1 MIKRKRYVP
10 NLISDMAE
18 CDANY
23 LRLYQLFP
31 QMNEE
36 DSVEFGIDASDR
48 NAAAFS
54 LASDSYIGDGGL
66 NEEAKKEAKKEAK
79 VEMKIYQRC
88 PYTTML
94 KVTVTNVEDAPWI
107 KWPTMD
113 VRIYHDAKS
122 AEVTSFEQ
130 HRNLK
135 FRYTQPN
142 EKMYQPDEK
151 SQINKY
157 LGELLTYCIENGYCL
172 DILSFQKV

>member
-1 MIKRKRYVP
+1 MIKRKHYVP

-23 LRLYQLFP
+23 LRLCQLFP
-31 QMNEE
+31 QMKVE

-48 NAAAFS
+48 NATAFS
-54 LASDSYIGDGGL
+54 SPEIDYDSDKSEVDL
-66 NEEAKKEAKKEAK
+66 EAK
-79 VEMKIYQRC
+79 VEIRIYQRC

-94 KVTVTNVEDAPWI
+94 KVTVTNSEDAPWI
-107 KWPTMD
+107 KWPTME

-122 AEVTSFEQ
+122 AEVTSFEE

-135 FRYTQPN
+135 FRYAQPN
-142 EKMYQPDEK
+142 AKMFQPDEK

-172 DILSFQKV
+172 DVLSFQKN

>member
-1 MIKRKRYVP
+1 MITRKRYVP

-23 LRLYQLFP
+23 LRLCQLFP

-36 DSVEFGIDASDR
+36 DSVEFGIDASGR
-48 NAAAFS
+48 NTVAFS
-54 LASDSYIGDGGL
+54 LAGDIYVDDDDI
-66 NEEAKKEAKKEAK
+66 EKEAK
-79 VEMKIYQRC
+79 VEIKIYQRC

-107 KWPTMD
+107 KWPTME
-113 VRIYHDAKS
+113 VRIYHDANS

-135 FRYTQPN
+135 FRYAQPN
-142 EKMYQPDEK
+142 EKMFQPDEK

-157 LGELLTYCIENGYCL
+157 LGELLTYCINNGYCL
-172 DILSFQKV
+172 DIPSFQKV

>member
-1 MIKRKRYVP
+1 MINRKRYVP

-23 LRLYQLFP
+23 LRLCQLFP

-36 DSVEFGIDASDR
+36 DSVEFGIEASGR
-48 NAAAFS
+48 NAIAFS
-54 LASDSYIGDGGL
+54 LAGDV
-66 NEEAKKEAKKEAK
+66 KKEAK
-79 VEMKIYQRC
+79 VEIKIYQRC

-107 KWPTMD
+107 KWPTME
-113 VRIYHDAKS
+113 VRIYHDANS

-135 FRYTQPN
+135 FRYAQPN
-142 EKMYQPDEK
+142 EKMFQPDEK

-157 LGELLTYCIENGYCL
+157 LGELLTYCINNGYCL
-172 DILSFQKV
+172 DIPSFQKV